1 MRLEAFGF
9 SDLVR
14 LSVFAGR
21 SSAFLARVD
30 FDAWTRTAGTVRET
44 GGRLI
49 SMWGAEET
57 PGTFTISVAY
67 ALEDGI
73 LWLKLPVGDG
83 HGGSDGY
90 PDISALFPCATRPA
104 ATS

>member
-1 MRLEAFGF
+1 MRIEAFGF
-9 SDLVR
+9 PNLVR

-30 FDAWTRTAGTVRET
+30 HDTWTRTAGTVREA

-49 SMWGAEET
+49 SLWGAEET
-57 PGTFTISVAY
+57 AGVFVISAAY

-73 LWLKLPVGDG
+73 LWLQSPVGDG
-83 HGGSDGY
+83 HGDSDGY
-90 PDISALFPCATRPA
+90 PAISEAFPR
-104 ATS
+104 